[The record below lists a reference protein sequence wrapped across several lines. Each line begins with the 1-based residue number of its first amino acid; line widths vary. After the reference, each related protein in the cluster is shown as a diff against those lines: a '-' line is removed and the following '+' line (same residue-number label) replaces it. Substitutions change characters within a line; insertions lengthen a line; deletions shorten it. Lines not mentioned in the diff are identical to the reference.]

1 MQYRFDSYPMAFVW
15 RDCKA
20 RWERLARAEA
30 YIRGHELPMFIV
42 TFDGLTLPYGELG
55 L

>member
-1 MQYRFDSYPMAFVW
+1 MIPADDPYFWTVYYRY
-15 RDCKA
+15 RDIDISTSQ
-20 RWERLARAEA
+20 AEW
-30 YIRGHELPMFIV
+30 YIRGHELPEFIV

>member
-1 MQYRFDSYPMAFVW
+1 MIALVW
-15 RDCKA
+15 RGCKA
-20 RWERLARAEA
+20 RWEIMSRAEP

-42 TFDGLTLPYGELG
+42 TFDGMELPYGELG